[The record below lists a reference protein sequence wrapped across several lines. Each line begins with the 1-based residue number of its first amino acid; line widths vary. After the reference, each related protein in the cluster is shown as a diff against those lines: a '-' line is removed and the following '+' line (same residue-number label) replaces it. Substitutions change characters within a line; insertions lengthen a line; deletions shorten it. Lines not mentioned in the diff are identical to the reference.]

1 MHQDSWKS
9 QLVDEEV
16 AWQAKMA
23 ADELAWQAQMAAD
36 EATWQQK
43 MDDEAAAWKRQQ
55 QQQQQQMAT
64 VTEYLSPRPTARS
77 DASYR
82 QQQAEYERW
91 KANTSLSSPRD
102 LDDQARNIYLEEQ
115 RLSPRLNTSCWE
127 GEDVVWRR
135 LAGEAQHEANQ
146 QQLKV
151 LLDAGIQTSIG
162 NRGSIASVV
171 PRLQLDMMPGA
182 TSFEIQFVQKVY
194 ESPRDL

>member
-1 MHQDSWKS
+1 
-9 QLVDEEV
+9 
-16 AWQAKMA
+16 MA

-36 EATWQQK
+36 EAKWQQK
-43 MDDEAAAWKRQQ
+43 MDDDAAAWNRQQQ

-64 VTEYLSPRPTARS
+64 VTEYLSPRSTPRINS
-77 DASYR
+77 SYR

-91 KANTSLSSPRD
+91 KANTSLSSPRE

-135 LAGEAQHEANQ
+135 LAGEAQHEANRQ
-146 QQLKV
+146 RLKV
-151 LLDAGIQTSIG
+151 PLDAGVQTSIG

-182 TSFEIQFVQKVY
+182 TSFEIQFVQKMY